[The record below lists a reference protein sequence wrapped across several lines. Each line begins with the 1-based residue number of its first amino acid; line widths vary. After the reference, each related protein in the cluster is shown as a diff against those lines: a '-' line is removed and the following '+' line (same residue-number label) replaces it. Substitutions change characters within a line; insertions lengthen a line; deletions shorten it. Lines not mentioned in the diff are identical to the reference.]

1 MKASR
6 EPYTAAFLWERLEEL
21 FEVEFTFLKVEGLV
35 VALAPLDRDTQDFIL
50 GWAVRLLST
59 NLYISHEFT
68 IRVVDALD
76 RLERRVIEAWALH
89 AADTF
94 DRSGLRP
101 ALEVIQQVDSFLLN
115 AHAHAEGVTFAEV
128 EPVLSTFVCGLAG
141 RRLTLAQGEQVYT
154 DSETLFLPNI
164 SAQMEK
170 AKDNF
175 LLCKAQVAFMWAQTR
190 FGSFR
195 VDFATAFAQYP
206 DREQALAAFHALD
219 TLRLEACL
227 ERELPGLWRD
237 MQRLERLNTPHP
249 DLPPQGGK
257 GQEGIPDKDSVL
269 PSSLVGEGLGMGGRV
284 VARLQSP
291 DATINDVLALLP
303 EVLGMAFPPRVY
315 QPRLNPE
322 AVTACMLARMGQ
334 EKILF
339 RVKLAELAKELGK
352 GKEETPPNLPLSG
365 EEQEK
370 LPPEFEAR
378 EAQQGEG
385 MELVL
390 EDKPIAPPEDVKQL
404 MTSIMLDWGEIPP
417 EFLVP
422 AGDGEYDPALYQKEE
437 KDVEDVWKGVYHE
450 EGAFLYSEWDH
461 ARQHY
466 RKNWCVLR
474 EIEMTAGDPAYVEG
488 VQEKYQGLVKHLR
501 RTFEAMRDENRLLK
515 RQAQG
520 DDVDIDALVE
530 ALADSRDG
538 SEMSDKL
545 FQQMHRAD
553 RNLAVMLMVDM
564 SGSTK
569 GWINE
574 AEREALVMLC
584 EVLETLGDRYAIYG
598 FSGIGR
604 KRCEIY
610 HIKRFDER
618 YDAATKA
625 RIAGIVPKDY
635 TRMGVA
641 IRHLSQK
648 LNEVE
653 AKTRLLITLSDGKPE
668 DYFDIYNTQYG
679 IEDTRQALFEARRTG
694 IHPFCITIDRRGKD
708 YLPHMYGHANW
719 VEIDDVKKLPLKVAD
734 IYRRLTT

>member
-1 MKASR
+1 MRYSAR
-6 EPYTAAFLWERLEEL
+6 QPYTASVLLEKLEEL
-21 FEVEFTFLKVEGLV
+21 YEVEFTWLKVERLVEGL
-35 VALAPLDRDTQDFIL
+35 AGLDRDTQDFII
-50 GWAVRLLST
+50 GWAERLLST
-59 NLYISHEFT
+59 NVYISHEFI
-68 IRVVDALD
+68 IRVVESLD
-76 RLERRVIEAWALH
+76 RLERRVIEAWAVH
-89 AADTF
+89 AADVF
-94 DRSGLRP
+94 DQAGLRP
-101 ALEVIQQVDSFLLN
+101 ALEVIQKVDGFIVN
-115 AHAHAEGVTFAEV
+115 AHVHAEGVTFDEV
-128 EPVLSTFVCGLAG
+128 EPVLSTFVCGLSG
-141 RRLTLAQGEQVYT
+141 RRLKLVQGEHVFT
-154 DSETLFLPNI
+154 DSETLYLPNI
-164 SAQMEK
+164 TARLEK

-219 TLRLEACL
+219 TVRLEACL
-227 ERELPGLWRD
+227 ARELPGLWRD
-237 MQRLERLNTPHP
+237 MQRLEGLQGGAGVEEDVCNTP
-249 DLPPQGGK
+249 LPAAWESCRG
-257 GQEGIPDKDSVL
+257 VL
-269 PSSLVGEGLGMGGRV
+269 HTPS
-284 VARLQSP
+284 
-291 DATINDVLALLP
+291 ATVDDVLALIP
-303 EVLGMAFPPRVY
+303 QVLGMEFPQRVY

-322 AVTACMLARMGQ
+322 AITACMLARMER
-334 EKILF
+334 EKILL
-339 RVKLAELAKELGK
+339 RVKLAELAKELGLQP
-352 GKEETPPNLPLSG
+352 EETPPDLPLSG

-370 LPPEFEAR
+370 EAAPPEFEVR
-378 EAQQGEG
+378 ETQEG
-385 MELVL
+385 QRFELVL
-390 EDKPIAPPEDVKQL
+390 DDKPIAPPEDVKQL
-404 MTSIMLDWGEIPP
+404 LTSIMLDWGDIPP

-422 AGDGEYDPALYQKEE
+422 AGDGEYDPSLYQKEE
-437 KDVEDVWKGVYHE
+437 RDTEDVWKGSYHE
-450 EGAFLYSEWDH
+450 DGAFLYSEWDF

-474 EIEMTAGDPAYVEG
+474 EIEMTRGDPAYVDA
-488 VQEKYQGLVKHLR
+488 VLSKHQGLVKHLR

-538 SEMSDKL
+538 REMSDKL
-545 FQQMHRAD
+545 FQHMHRAD
-553 RNLAVMLMVDM
+553 RNLAVMFMVDM

-610 HIKRFDER
+610 RIKTFDDR
-618 YDAATKA
+618 YNADTKA

-641 IRHLSQK
+641 IRHLSEK
-648 LNEVE
+648 LNAVE

-694 IHPFCITIDRRGKD
+694 IHPFCITIDKHGKD

-719 VEIDDVKKLPLKVAD
+719 VEIDEVKKLPLKVAD

>member
-1 MKASR
+1 MMKASR
-6 EPYTAAFLWERLEEL
+6 TPYTAEYLLEKLEEL
-21 FEVEFTFLKVEGLV
+21 YEVEFTWLKVDKLVDGLSG
-35 VALAPLDRDTQDFIL
+35 LDRDTQDFII
-50 GWAVRLLST
+50 GWATRLLTT
-59 NLYISHEFT
+59 NIYISHEFI
-68 IRVVDALD
+68 IRVVEALD
-76 RLERRVIEAWALH
+76 SLERRVIEAWAVH

-101 ALEVIQQVDSFLLN
+101 ALDVIQKVDSFLLN
-115 AHAHAEGVTFAEV
+115 AHAHAEGITFDEV
-128 EPVLSTFVCGLAG
+128 EPVLSTFVCGLSG
-141 RRLTLAQGEQVYT
+141 RRLKLAQGEQVYT

-164 SAQMEK
+164 SARMEK

-195 VDFATAFAQYP
+195 VDFATAFAAYP
-206 DREQALAAFHALD
+206 DPEQALAAFHALD
-219 TLRLEACL
+219 TIRLEACL

-237 MQRLERLNTPHP
+237 MQRLEGLHGGEGVYNTPLHP
-249 DLPPQGGK
+249 SWEACRG
-257 GQEGIPDKDSVL
+257 VL
-269 PSSLVGEGLGMGGRV
+269 HMPS
-284 VARLQSP
+284 
-291 DATINDVLALLP
+291 ATVNDVLALVP
-303 EVLGMAFPPRVY
+303 EVLGMAFPQPVY
-315 QPRLNPE
+315 QPRLDPA
-322 AVTACMLARMGQ
+322 AVTACMQARMER

-339 RVKLAELAKELGK
+339 RVKLAELVKELGK
-352 GKEETPPNLPLSG
+352 DKGEEETPPNLPLSG

-370 LPPEFEAR
+370 SPPEFEVR

-385 MELVL
+385 VELVL

-404 MTSIMLDWGEIPP
+404 MSSIMLDWGDIPP

-422 AGDGEYDPALYQKEE
+422 AGDGEYDPSLYQKEE

-450 EGAFLYSEWDH
+450 EGAFLYGEWDY

-474 EIEMTAGDPAYVEG
+474 EIEMTAGDPAYVDR

-515 RQAQG
+515 RQSQG

-545 FQQMHRAD
+545 FQHMHRAD
-553 RNLAVMLMVDM
+553 RNLAVMFMVDM

-610 HIKRFDER
+610 RIKSFDDL
-618 YDAATKA
+618 YNADTKA

-635 TRMGVA
+635 TRLGVA

-648 LNEVE
+648 LNAVE

-694 IHPFCITIDRRGKD
+694 IHPFCITIDKHGKD

>member
-6 EPYTAAFLWERLEEL
+6 SPYTAEFLLEKLEDL
-21 FEVEFTFLKVEGLV
+21 YEVEFTFLKVEGLV
-35 VALAPLDRDTQDFIL
+35 DGLLPLDRDTQDFIL
-50 GWAVRLLST
+50 GWATRLLST

-68 IRVVDALD
+68 IRVVEALD
-76 RLERRVIEAWALH
+76 RLERRVIEAWAVH
-89 AADTF
+89 AADVF
-94 DRSGLRP
+94 DRAGLRP
-101 ALEVIQQVDSFLLN
+101 ALEVIQKVDAFLVN
-115 AHAHAEGVTFAEV
+115 AHAHAEGVTFDEV
-128 EPVLSTFVCGLAG
+128 EPVLSTFVCGLSG
-141 RRLTLAQGEQVYT
+141 RRLKLAQGEQVYT

-164 SAQMEK
+164 SARLEK

-195 VDFATAFAQYP
+195 VDFDVAFAQYP

-219 TLRLEACL
+219 TVRLEACL

-237 MQRLERLNTPHP
+237 MLRLEGLHGGECVEEGVCNTPLHSAWATCR
-249 DLPPQGGK
+249 G
-257 GQEGIPDKDSVL
+257 VL
-269 PSSLVGEGLGMGGRV
+269 HTPS
-284 VARLQSP
+284 
-291 DATINDVLALLP
+291 ATVNDVLDLIP
-303 EVLGMAFPPRVY
+303 QVLGMEFPQPVY
-315 QPRLNPE
+315 QPHLNP
-322 AVTACMLARMGQ
+322 AAITACMLARMER

-339 RVKLAELAKELGK
+339 RVKLAELMKEQGFDSAQPTEEEGFDSAQPAKE
-352 GKEETPPNLPLSG
+352 EVA
-365 EEQEK
+365 
-370 LPPEFEAR
+370 PPEFEAR
-378 EAQQGEG
+378 ETQEGQGF
-385 MELVL
+385 ELVL
-390 EDKPIAPPEDVKQL
+390 DDKPIAPPEDVKQL
-404 MTSIMLDWGEIPP
+404 MTSIMLDWGDIPP

-422 AGDGEYDPALYQKEE
+422 AGDGEYDPALYSKEE
-437 KDVEDVWKGVYHE
+437 RDAEDVWKGIYHE
-450 EGAFLYSEWDH
+450 EGAFLYGEWDY

-474 EIEMTAGDPAYVEG
+474 EIEMTAGDPAYVDK
-488 VQEKYQGLVKHLR
+488 VHEKYQGLVKHLR

-545 FQQMHRAD
+545 FQHMHRAE
-553 RNLAVMLMVDM
+553 RNLAVMFMVDM

-569 GWINE
+569 GWIND

-610 HIKRFDER
+610 RIKRFDDR
-618 YDAATKA
+618 YNTDTKA
-625 RIAGIVPKDY
+625 RIAGIMPKDY

-648 LNEVE
+648 LNAVE

-694 IHPFCITIDRRGKD
+694 IHPFCITIDKRGKD

>member
-6 EPYTAAFLWERLEEL
+6 EPYTAAFLRERLEEL

-35 VALAPLDRDTQDFIL
+35 AALLPLDRDTQDFIL

-195 VDFATAFAQYP
+195 VDFEQAFARYP
-206 DREQALAAFHALD
+206 DRDQALVAFQALD

-237 MQRLERLNTPHP
+237 MQRLERLH
-249 DLPPQGGK
+249 GG
-257 GQEGIPDKDSVL
+257 GPLAMQAVCS
-269 PSSLVGEGLGMGGRV
+269 
-284 VARLQSP
+284 RLRSP
-291 DATINDVLALLP
+291 DATVNDVLALLP
-303 EVLGMAFPPRVY
+303 EVLGMEFPQRVY

-322 AVTACMLARMGQ
+322 AVTACMRARMER

-352 GKEETPPNLPLSG
+352 DKDATPPDLPLSG

-385 MELVL
+385 VELVL
-390 EDKPIAPPEDVKQL
+390 EDKPIAPPEDMKQL

-474 EIEMTAGDPAYVEG
+474 EIEMTAGDPAYVDG

-545 FQQMHRAD
+545 FQHMHRAD
-553 RNLAVMLMVDM
+553 RNLAVMFMVDM

>member
-6 EPYTAAFLWERLEEL
+6 QPYSYQTLLERFEEL
-21 FEVEFTFLKVEGLV
+21 YEVEFTFLKVEGLV
-35 VALAPLDRDTQDFIL
+35 NGLLPLDRDTQDFIL
-50 GWAVRLLST
+50 GWASRLLST

-76 RLERRVIEAWALH
+76 RLERRVIEAWAVH
-89 AADTF
+89 AADVF

-101 ALEVIQQVDSFLLN
+101 ALEVIQKVDAFIDN
-115 AHAHAEGVTFAEV
+115 AHAHAEGVTFEEV
-128 EPVLSTFVCGLAG
+128 EPVLSTFLCGLSG
-141 RRLTLAQGEQVYT
+141 RRLKLEQGEQVYT

-164 SAQMEK
+164 SARLEK

-175 LLCKAQVAFMWAQTR
+175 LLCKAQVAFMWAQIR

-195 VDFATAFAQYP
+195 VDYGQAFAQYP
-206 DREQALAAFHALD
+206 DREQALAVFHALD
-219 TLRLEACL
+219 TIRLEACL

-237 MQRLERLNTPHP
+237 MQRLESLISPHP
-249 DLPPQGGK
+249 NPPPQGGRE
-257 GQEGIPDKDSVL
+257 QEWV
-269 PSSLVGEGLGMGGRV
+269 SS
-284 VARLQSP
+284 RLQSP
-291 DATINDVLALLP
+291 DATIDDVLELLP
-303 EVLGMAFPPRVY
+303 QVLGMDFPPHIY

-322 AVTACMLARMGQ
+322 AITACMLARMER
-334 EKILF
+334 EKVLL
-339 RVKLAELAKELGK
+339 RVKLADLLKELK
-352 GKEETPPNLPLSG
+352 KEEETPPDLPLSG
-365 EEQEK
+365 EEKEK
-370 LPPEFEAR
+370 SPPEFEVR
-378 EAQQGEG
+378 ETQEGQGF
-385 MELVL
+385 ELVL
-390 EDKPIAPPEDVKQL
+390 EDKPIAPPEEVKQL
-404 MTSIMLDWGEIPP
+404 ITSIMLDWGDVPP

-422 AGDGEYDPALYQKEE
+422 AGDGEYDPSLYEKKEN
-437 KDVEDVWKGVYHE
+437 DSDPWKGTYHE
-450 EGAFLYSEWDH
+450 DGAFLYDEWDN

-474 EIEMTAGDPAYVEG
+474 EIEMGAGDPDYVSR
-488 VQEKYQGLVKHLR
+488 VQDKYQGMIKHLR

-515 RQAQG
+515 RQSQG

-538 SEMSDKL
+538 REMDDKL
-545 FQQMHRAD
+545 FQHMHRAE
-553 RNLAVMLMVDM
+553 RNLAVMFMVDM

-574 AEREALVMLC
+574 AERESLVMLC

-604 KRCEIY
+604 KRCEIFR
-610 HIKRFDER
+610 IKTFDDPYNAETR
-618 YDAATKA
+618 A
-625 RIAGIVPKDY
+625 RIAGIAPKDY

-648 LNEVE
+648 LNAVE
-653 AKTRLLITLSDGKPE
+653 AKTRLLITLSDGRPE

-694 IHPFCITIDRRGKD
+694 IHPFCITIDRHGKD

>member
-6 EPYTAAFLWERLEEL
+6 TPYNAEYLLEKLEEL
-21 FEVEFTFLKVEGLV
+21 YEVEFTWLKVDKLV
-35 VALAPLDRDTQDFIL
+35 DALAGLDRDTQDFII
-50 GWAVRLLST
+50 GWATRLLTT
-59 NLYISHEFT
+59 NIYISHEFI
-68 IRVVDALD
+68 IRVVEALD
-76 RLERRVIEAWALH
+76 RLEWRVIEAWAVH
-89 AADTF
+89 AADVF

-101 ALEVIQQVDSFLLN
+101 ALEVIQKVDSFLLN
-115 AHAHAEGVTFAEV
+115 AHAHAEGVTFDEV
-128 EPVLSTFVCGLAG
+128 EPVLSTFVCGLSG
-141 RRLTLAQGEQVYT
+141 RRLKLSQGEQVYT

-195 VDFATAFAQYP
+195 VDFATAFAEYP
-206 DREQALAAFHALD
+206 DPEQALVAFHALD
-219 TLRLEACL
+219 TIRLEACL

-237 MQRLERLNTPHP
+237 MQRLESL
-249 DLPPQGGK
+249 G
-257 GQEGIPDKDSVL
+257 EGTSCSSPDKGRLGGV
-269 PSSLVGEGLGMGGRV
+269 SSF
-284 VARLQSP
+284 LQSP
-291 DATINDVLALLP
+291 SATVNDVLELIP
-303 EVLGMAFPPRVY
+303 QVLGMEFPQPVY
-315 QPRLNPE
+315 QPRLDPE
-322 AVTACMLARMGQ
+322 AITTCMLARMER

-339 RVKLAELAKELGK
+339 RVKLAELARELNK
-352 GKEETPPNLPLSG
+352 DKAEEETPPDLPLSG

-370 LPPEFEAR
+370 SPPEFEVR

-404 MTSIMLDWGEIPP
+404 MSSIMLDWGDIPP

-422 AGDGEYDPALYQKEE
+422 AGDGEYDPSLYQKEE
-437 KDVEDVWKGVYHE
+437 KDIEDVWKGVYHE
-450 EGAFLYSEWDH
+450 EGAFLYGEWDF

-474 EIEMTAGDPAYVEG
+474 EIEMTAGDAAYVEK
-488 VQEKYQGLVKHLR
+488 VHEKYQGLVKHLR

-515 RQAQG
+515 RQSQG

-545 FQQMHRAD
+545 FQHMHRAD
-553 RNLAVMLMVDM
+553 RNMAVMFMVDM

-610 HIKRFDER
+610 RIKRFDDP
-618 YDAATKA
+618 YNADTKA

-648 LNEVE
+648 LNAVE

-694 IHPFCITIDRRGKD
+694 IHPFCITIDKHGKD